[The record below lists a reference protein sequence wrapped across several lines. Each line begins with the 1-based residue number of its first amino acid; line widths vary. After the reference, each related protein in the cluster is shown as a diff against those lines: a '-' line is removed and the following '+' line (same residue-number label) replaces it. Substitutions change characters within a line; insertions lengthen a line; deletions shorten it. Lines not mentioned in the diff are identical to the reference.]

1 MPTSNYDPS
10 AYQEAGANHWYLSQV
25 DKDGSAL
32 AGGAD
37 AFGHMQI
44 KLTSAFSDSQPNN
57 PVYADDKQ
65 EFTSIPGQR
74 TISLMFEVGQ
84 DDSTTQALLQ
94 NALGKYYAV
103 VNMVGVDSY
112 NNTSSL
118 NQMKIEYFPICKL
131 DAVYERNTPDGR
143 KPKFT
148 FRPIKNPTASAL
160 TLTNVG
166 TITGALTTADADNNL
181 DSTAWDALDF
191 SVAPGKYQD
200 TQVCI
205 LAS

>member
-10 AYQEAGANHWYLSQV
+10 AYQEAGANHFYLLQV

-32 AGGAD
+32 ATPD
-37 AFGHMQI
+37 AWGHMQI

-74 TISLMFEVGQ
+74 TISLMLEVGQ
-84 DDSTTQALLQ
+84 DDVTTQSMLQ

-103 VNMVGVDSY
+103 LNFVGV
-112 NNTSSL
+112 NNYDNTASL
-118 NQMKIEYFPICKL
+118 NTMKIEYFPICKL

-166 TITGALTTADADNNL
+166 TITGLTTADADNNL

-191 SVAPGKYQD
+191 SVAPQKYQD
-200 TQVCI
+200 TQICV